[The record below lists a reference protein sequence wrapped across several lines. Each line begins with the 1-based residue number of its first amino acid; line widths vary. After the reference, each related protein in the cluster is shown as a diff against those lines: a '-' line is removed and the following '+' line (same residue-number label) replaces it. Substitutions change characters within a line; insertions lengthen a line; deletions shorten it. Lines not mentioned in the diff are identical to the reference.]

1 MLQLWQKFINSSVGR
16 WAKENWQLAAMIA
29 GGLLLLVLLFLL
41 IRWLVRRKKG
51 AGDKPAL
58 TKGRLVYL
66 WKHFIGQIPSK
77 VRAAVERYPVFLV
90 MGDASSGKS
99 QMIAGCTQWKGQ
111 ARQFLPS
118 ETGDPLLQIYLGGH
132 ELVVEQ
138 SAMLLEDVSKT
149 ARVALW
155 RLWKRV
161 FRNREP
167 RVVLTL
173 KASDLAQSSPDED
186 KRLAQT
192 FRGKLNL
199 LSELRGKPVSVSI
212 ALTHMDHF
220 DGFPELA
227 EFLKSQGVPLTLD
240 PNIEG
245 DQGHHLD
252 EVEPYLPNMLTHIDT
267 EGFKR
272 VLGMLHNSPKL
283 FEDLK
288 RFITVLSEPQPLSK
302 SPVVERI
309 FLTSASIEPGVSHP
323 FQAEAAPPPE
333 PKKLRRRLMV
343 HRLIAAAI
351 AVLGVAALLFG
362 FFSEYM
368 LRNRAVQAMT
378 ELEQGGDLMQADKAE
393 ARIEAFEKREVDS
406 PVLDWLP
413 GFYEHEEQALRD
425 RFQQISTGLRERK
438 VEKLRNQHLLPA
450 LQRCVRSD
458 RPQEKTLFC
467 LALIYASK
475 DNKLGPLVLA
485 DVDAWSEAIEVS
497 TPVIRDYVVYSDKTY
512 DGEVALGE
520 LPASFVKGY
529 QSTEL
534 PWLVF
539 FSELTRTL
547 GQASIT
553 DSRLQE
559 LRELTLPMLAAIDD
573 LKQFSQIENIY
584 ALLEE
589 ETDVN
594 LRRIFG
600 ALLERLKIPDWINQ
614 NQKKLEA
621 MLLIVREQELR
632 TEEVKTLTFQRFV
645 TALKVMMGEE
655 RVAQQV
661 YYLTLADTDFSF
673 DVRVWKNLIWRSRVK
688 KFIQSYIDE
697 KKRAKH
703 AMFFRERNVYPDIV
717 LNRYNDGS
725 YLFTGKARVEG
736 WYTRQ
741 AFDNEIKPCIAE
753 FDSLSVT
760 LPIGEDERQTLQK
773 FVNSAMD
780 SYADSYRRQMLN
792 FYQAFGVEA
801 NSVGALL
808 IAMRE
813 LLLVDHPLREFLETI
828 RDNCALEYPP
838 SGYFH
843 TLGRALAEFQF
854 IGKLLEE
861 EASAAELLKYQDIL
875 QRIVNQLEEIDD
887 GIGPQPNS
895 VPIDQAE
902 DLYATMDPEGRLAYD
917 ILTANDAS
925 MLKICKA
932 WLKSVGITEG
942 WQRPFLSPIEQL
954 SILGRGEIED
964 KVAWLWE
971 MRIVPQLAP
980 LLGRYPFKPS
990 ADVLVSYE
998 DLESVL
1004 LPQGGSFWQ
1013 DFDSYLKPVTLFKD
1027 GAYRTRFVGSTRVRL
1042 PDNMLSISSQL
1053 KKLSA
1058 ILWDDDFAPRPLAIE
1073 VKPRLLP
1080 APPAADG
1087 KAAVVLSFL
1096 TSGDNKVF
1104 GFNQTPEWQTL
1115 SVEWWNSLPSSVGIQ
1130 LRDPDEGE
1138 NFTRNI
1144 PVPETMWSFFRLL
1157 DQGRR
1162 KGSSNAWGFYIRA
1175 VSERETGSD
1184 IEFELKEDPW
1194 RIFQVDTP

>member
-16 WAKENWQLAAMIA
+16 WAKENWRIAAMIA
-29 GGLLLLVLLFLL
+29 GALLVLVLLFLL

-51 AGDKPAL
+51 SADKPAL
-58 TKGRLVYL
+58 TRNRLVYL
-66 WKHFIGQIPSK
+66 WKHFLGQIPSK

-90 MGDASSGKS
+90 MGDATSGKS
-99 QMIAGCTQWKGQ
+99 QMIARCTQWKGQ

-167 RVVLTL
+167 RVVLAL

-227 EFLKSQGVPLTLD
+227 DFLKSQGVPLTLD

-245 DQGHHLD
+245 EQGHHLD

-272 VLGMLHNSPKL
+272 VLALLHNSPKL

-288 RFITVLSEPQPLSK
+288 RFITVLSEPQPLSRA
-302 SPVVERI
+302 PVVDRI
-309 FLTSASIEPGVSHP
+309 FLTSASIEPGVRHP
-323 FQAEAAPPPE
+323 FQAETAPPPE
-333 PKKLRRRLMV
+333 PKAIRRRLTI
-343 HRLIAAAI
+343 HRLAAAAI
-351 AVLGVAALLFG
+351 AVAGIALLSYAFV
-362 FFSEYM
+362 SEY
-368 LRNRAVQAMT
+368 LLHTSAAQAMT
-378 ELEQGGDLMQADKAE
+378 ELERGGDLALAAKAE
-393 ARIEAFEKREVDS
+393 ACIAAFESREDDS
-406 PVLDWLP
+406 PFLAYLP
-413 GFYEHEEQALRD
+413 GFYEQEEKA
-425 RFQQISTGLRERK
+425 LRERFQTISAGLRGRK
-438 VEKLRNQHLLPA
+438 VEQLRNTHLLPA
-450 LQRCVRSD
+450 LQRCVRST
-458 RPQEKTLFC
+458 RPQERTLFC
-467 LALIYASK
+467 LALIYASHA
-475 DNKLGPLVLA
+475 NKLGPMVLQ
-485 DVDAWSEAIEVS
+485 DIDTWSEAVEVP
-497 TPVIRDYVVYSDKTY
+497 TKVIRDYVVYSDQTFA
-512 DGEVALGE
+512 DEVELGE
-520 LPASFVKGY
+520 LPPSFLKGY
-529 QSTEL
+529 ESNEL

-553 DSRLQE
+553 ESRLQE

-584 ALLEE
+584 AVLDE
-589 ETDVN
+589 ETELN

-600 ALLERLKIPDWINQ
+600 ALLQRLKIPDWINQ
-614 NQKKLEA
+614 NQRALESL
-621 MLLIVREQELR
+621 LLIVREQELR

-645 TALKVMMGEE
+645 TALKVMLGEKSSKRE
-655 RVAQQV
+655 V

-673 DVRVWKNLIWRSRVK
+673 DVGVWENLIWRSRVK

-703 AMFFRERNVYPDIV
+703 AMFFRERNIYPDII

-725 YLFTGKARVEG
+725 YLFTGKAQVEG

-741 AFDNEIKPCIAE
+741 AFDNEIKPCVVE
-753 FDSLSVT
+753 FDSLSVQ

-773 FVNSAMD
+773 FVYAAMD
-780 SYADSYRRQMLN
+780 SYADTYRRQMLN

-801 NSVGALL
+801 TSVGALL
-808 IAMRE
+808 IALRE

-843 TLGRALAEFQF
+843 VLARSLADFQF

-887 GIGPQPNS
+887 GMGPRPTS
-895 VPIDQAE
+895 VPIDEAE
-902 DLYATMDPEGRLAYD
+902 NLYTTMDPEGRLAYD
-917 ILTANDAS
+917 ILTANDQS

-954 SILGRGEIED
+954 AILGRSEIED

-990 ADVLVSYE
+990 ADVLVEYE
-998 DLESVL
+998 DLEYVL
-1004 LPQGGSFWQ
+1004 LPQGGRFWR
-1013 DFDSYLKPVTLFKD
+1013 DFDMYLEPVTLFKE

-1042 PDNMLSISSQL
+1042 PDNMLSICSQL

-1058 ILWDDDFAPRPLAIE
+1058 LLWDKDFAPRPLTIE

-1115 SVEWWNSLPSSVGIQ
+1115 SVEWWNSLPGSVGIQ
-1130 LRDPDEGE
+1130 LRDLEGE
-1138 NFTRNI
+1138 PFTRNL

-1157 DQGRR
+1157 DIGRR
-1162 KGSSNAWGFYIRA
+1162 KGSSNAWAFHIRA